1 MHVRPG
7 GWKSI
12 SPDNDTTVESRALDL
27 VSQLEA
33 AATVDDLATGS
44 RLRGLRRALGTE
56 FVNAT
61 DWAAT

>member
-1 MHVRPG
+1 MQRTLFLTLKTIDDLKLG

-33 AATVDDLATGS
+33 AATVDTAVTVFRID
-44 RLRGLRRALGTE
+44 RGEQTK
-56 FVNAT
+56 
-61 DWAAT
+61 